1 LGERLGGNRQ
11 GPNMVLARITQTAR
25 AIHALIGIQNERLVL
40 ALAMLAALIVSQSPY
55 FLTTNNLLNIGQA
68 VAVVGVLAVA
78 QTIVIVSGGIDISV
92 GATAGLCAVV
102 AASVIAWSHAGIVG
116 ILAALAVG
124 AMCGLVNGLLIT
136 AGRVNAFIATLATL
150 SAYEGVALLVSGGK
164 VVGINDAFFNAI
176 GSARPLGIPL
186 PILILTA
193 VAVAAHVL
201 LRYVD
206 WGTHIYA
213 IGANVNAARLAGIPL
228 TRFRLVIYLL
238 SGVAAGL
245 AGIILSARA
254 TGASPLQGE
263 GVEFDVITA
272 TILGGAALAGGRGTI
287 AGTLIG
293 VLILGT
299 LYNGL
304 ILAQIPTFYQYIAK
318 GGLLAVAVVI
328 QEHRRPR

>member
-1 LGERLGGNRQ
+1 LGERQGGGRDR
-11 GPNMVLARITQTAR
+11 PTMVLARIAE
-25 AIHALIGIQNERLVL
+25 AGHELHSWVGVQNERLIL
-40 ALAMLAALIVSQSPY
+40 ALFILAALIASQSPY
-55 FLTTNNLLNIGQA
+55 FFTTNNLLNIGQA

-102 AASVIAWSHAGIVG
+102 AASVIAWSHAGVAG

-124 AMCGLVNGLLIT
+124 ALCGLVNGLLIT
-136 AGRVNAFIATLATL
+136 FGRVNAFIATLATL

-164 VVGINDAFFNAI
+164 VIGINDAFYNAI
-176 GSARPLGIPL
+176 GSGRPLGIPV
-186 PILILTA
+186 PILILSA
-193 VAVAAHVL
+193 VALAAHVL

-213 IGANVNAARLAGIPL
+213 IGANVSAARLAGIPL
-228 TRFRLVIYLL
+228 TRFRLVIYLV

-287 AGTLIG
+287 AGTLIA

-318 GGLLAVAVVI
+318 GGLLAIAVVI

>member
-1 LGERLGGNRQ
+1 LRSPTET
-11 GPNMVLARITQTAR
+11 LAPITRTGR
-25 AIHALIGIQNERLVL
+25 ALHSFVGLQNERLIV
-40 ALAMLAALIVSQSPY
+40 ALAILATLIASQSPY
-55 FLTTNNLLNIGQA
+55 LLTTANLLNIGQA

-78 QTIVIVSGGIDISV
+78 QTVVIVSGGIDISV

-102 AASVIAWSHAGIVG
+102 AATVIAWSHAGPVG
-116 ILAALAVG
+116 IAAALSVG
-124 AMCGLVNGLLIT
+124 AACGIVNGLLVT
-136 AGRVNAFIATLATL
+136 VGRVNPLISTLATL
-150 SAYEGVALLVSGGK
+150 SGYEGLALLVSGGK
-164 VVGINDAFFNAI
+164 VIGINDTLYNAI
-176 GSARPLGIPL
+176 GSARPLGIPVSVF
-186 PILILTA
+186 ILA
-193 VAVAAHVL
+193 SVAACIHVL

-206 WGTHIYA
+206 WGSHIYA
-213 IGANVNAARLAGIPL
+213 IGANPGAARLAGIPL
-228 TRFRLVIYLL
+228 ARFKLAIYLV

-245 AGIILSARA
+245 AGVMLSARA
-254 TGASPLQGE
+254 TGASALQGE

-272 TILGGAALAGGRGTI
+272 TILGGAALAGGRGTV

-318 GGLLAVAVVI
+318 GGLLAIAVVI

>member
-1 LGERLGGNRQ
+1 LGERLGRDRK
-11 GPNMVLARITQTAR
+11 GPNMALARISGAGR
-25 AIHALIGIQNERLVL
+25 AVHAPVGVQNERLIL
-40 ALAMLAALIVSQSPY
+40 ALIILSALIASQSPY
-55 FLTTNNLLNIGQA
+55 FFTTTNLLNIGQA

-78 QTIVIVSGGIDISV
+78 QTIVIISGGIDISV
-92 GATAGLCAVV
+92 GATAGLCSVI
-102 AASVIAWSHAGIVG
+102 AASVIAWSHVGMAG
-116 ILAALAVG
+116 ILAALVVG
-124 AMCGLVNGLLIT
+124 AVCGLVNGLLIT

-164 VVGINDAFFNAI
+164 VIGINDAFYNAI
-176 GSARPLGIPL
+176 GSARPLGIPF
-186 PILILTA
+186 PILGLTA
-193 VAVAAHVL
+193 LAVLAHVL

-213 IGANVNAARLAGIPL
+213 MGANVNAARLAGIPL
-228 TRFRLVIYLL
+228 TAFRLVIYTM
-238 SGVAAGL
+238 SGAAAGV

-254 TGASPLQGE
+254 TGASALQGE

-287 AGTLIG
+287 AGTLIA